1 MKNNSKLIMSTI
13 GGALRHHWLG
23 VVGIGCV
30 AAGLHG
36 LNTGPIDSA
45 HASVAA
51 SDSRAMVREKLST
64 IGFSGPEQVR
74 EISLA
79 DEPEAPPAILRLDNH
94 RDNPEPVAEAVDQT
108 IERTEPT
115 TALVTGSI
123 EEALADPDQLAV
135 HRPDKAISETT
146 SAKAE
151 ADEKSAEPNLAA
163 SPIPQIDVAIAPTPA
178 APETKIF
185 RVKSGDSLA
194 AIFKRAGLPKGT
206 LPKVLAL
213 EDSKR
218 YLRKIHPGDVIRIAL
233 NPKGGLDTLSFDID
247 AFHKLIVFSDE
258 EQFASTIETASRETR
273 VTSATGRIDS
283 SLFLAAKDAGLSDN
297 LVMGLVDIFAW
308 DIDFAQD
315 LRNGDHFSVVY
326 EEILRDGK
334 KISDG
339 RILAAEFVN
348 QNNQHRAVRFE
359 HSSRSGFYD
368 PDGKALR
375 KAFLRNAVKFSRIS
389 SRFKP
394 KRWHPILKKW
404 RAHRGVDYA
413 ARTGTPVRA
422 TGDGRIKTIGW
433 VNGYGRVVMIQHG
446 KRYLT
451 VYGHLSKFARGL
463 KKGSRVRQG
472 QLIAYVGKSGY
483 ATGPHLHYEFRV
495 DGKHRDPL
503 KVKLP
508 GAPALPKKLLTKF
521 RQAAAPHLG
530 TLDRLSQTLLA
541 KNEHN

>member
-1 MKNNSKLIMSTI
+1 
-13 GGALRHHWLG
+13 
-23 VVGIGCV
+23 
-30 AAGLHG
+30 
-36 LNTGPIDSA
+36 
-45 HASVAA
+45 
-51 SDSRAMVREKLST
+51 MVRESLST
-64 IGFSGPEQVR
+64 KTF
-74 EISLA
+74 A
-79 DEPEAPPAILRLDNH
+79 DD
-94 RDNPEPVAEAVDQT
+94 DQVAELALSPQHTEAGPTLALIDIDDDSDINQLPSPQSSALTVKGDTAADHLNAAAQLDPPPSKKASKQASKPSVNKQNPKTTQT
-108 IERTEPT
+108 AKQKTK
-115 TALVTGSI
+115 
-123 EEALADPDQLAV
+123 EESD
-135 HRPDKAISETT
+135 ETT
-146 SAKAE
+146 RSIQPKA
-151 ADEKSAEPNLAA
+151 N
-163 SPIPQIDVAIAPTPA
+163 T
-178 APETKIF
+178 F

-194 AIFKRAGLPKGT
+194 VIFKRAGLKKGT

-218 YLRKIHPGDVIRIAL
+218 YLRKIHPGDVIRITL
-233 NPKGGLDTLSFDID
+233 NTKGSLDTLSFDID

-258 EQFASTIETASRETR
+258 DSFASTIETASRETR
-273 VTSATGRIDS
+273 VTSATGRINS
-283 SLFLAAKDAGLSDN
+283 SLFLAAKDAGLSDT
-297 LVMGLVDIFAW
+297 LVMGLVDIFEW

-326 EEILRDGK
+326 EEILKDGK

-348 QNNQHRAVRFE
+348 QNNEHRAVRFE

-375 KAFLRNAVKFSRIS
+375 KAFLRNPVKFSRIS
-389 SRFKP
+389 SRFTL

-413 ARTGTPVRA
+413 ARMGTPVRA

-433 VNGYGRVVMIQHG
+433 VKGYGRVVMIEHG

-463 KKGSRVRQG
+463 KKGSRIRQG

-495 DGKHRDPL
+495 DGHHRDPL

-508 GAPALPKKLLTKF
+508 GAPSLPKKLLAKF
-521 RQAAAPHLG
+521 RQAATPHLA

-541 KNEHN
+541 KNEHH